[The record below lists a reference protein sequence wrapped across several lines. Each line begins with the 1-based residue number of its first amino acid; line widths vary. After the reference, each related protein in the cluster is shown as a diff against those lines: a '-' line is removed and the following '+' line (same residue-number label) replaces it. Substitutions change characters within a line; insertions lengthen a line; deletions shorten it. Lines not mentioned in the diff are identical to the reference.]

1 MFQIALS
8 AGSLVITIGSSNA
21 NIKTVNV
28 SAPVACPSVVSKA
41 NWVGGPLY
49 ATDTFEITQSGTSL
63 SAKRTDNREGWGMDL
78 RITCAMDTCPRP
90 RTLKELVLDSRGP
103 GSRTLES
110 LTQPL
115 KEEFDELLRRS
126 QNNLDINKDGAIS
139 KIEWATIKWSRSGP
153 LPDPNPIPGAILEY
167 SQRQNDYYNPIHCKS
182 TSVVEQWQ
190 IRNCCGENIGTME
203 WPFIGPP
210 EAPRINRSD
219 GLSYPSGRYH
229 HRYGYH
235 IASCGARPTIV
246 WQVSEQQWGPIR
258 CQCMK
263 YDEDMLFIQDSSWKP
278 KFCDPTVQ
286 KLKVKAAL
294 LFKSMQPF
302 VELQFPRCP
311 YDYCVCISVAIAI
324 PLGCLARNL
333 HIGTHKCTKLQP
345 CQRSKM

>member
-1 MFQIALS
+1 MVIN
-8 AGSLVITIGSSNA
+8 ITIGSSNA

-41 NWVGGPLY
+41 NLVGTAKHGE
-49 ATDTFEITQSGTSL
+49 TFEITQSGTSL
-63 SAKRTDNREGWGMDL
+63 SAKRTDKREGWVMDL

-190 IRNCCGENIGTME
+190 IRNCCRENIGAME
-203 WPFIGPP
+203 WPFISST
-210 EAPRINRSD
+210 EENRMSD
-219 GLSYPSGRYH
+219 GGLRTKKGLY
-229 HRYGYH
+229 
-235 IASCGARPTIV
+235 ASCGARPTRIIGLAPHERYSV
-246 WQVSEQQWGPIR
+246 VE

-286 KLKVKAAL
+286 KLRVNAAL